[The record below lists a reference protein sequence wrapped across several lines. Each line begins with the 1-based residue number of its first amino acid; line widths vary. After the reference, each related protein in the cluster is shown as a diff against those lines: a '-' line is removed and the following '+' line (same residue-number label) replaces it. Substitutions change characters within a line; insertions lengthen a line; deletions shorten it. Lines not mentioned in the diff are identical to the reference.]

1 LSSSSA
7 VHRFHDGWRIAA
19 ASVVLL
25 SHAWA
30 LGIIGN
36 DSEFL
41 SRLAH
46 LAVIIFFVISGH
58 AVTSSFDRYRDAK
71 RFLTARLSR
80 IYAIVIPALIFTL
93 ILDLSV
99 GVSNVGYPK
108 WQYPHWWAHIALNL
122 GFIGESWKMNHRP
135 FSVIP
140 YWSLAYEYWYYL
152 FIACFA
158 VKHKTIAMLL
168 MFVVLLI
175 AGPKIILLMP
185 CWLLGVWLYFST
197 KQNKPKKFSLNYAS
211 GTSIF
216 LVCLLL
222 YIESGADS
230 LLQTYSMQ
238 LCNDGLL
245 SKLSHMCGYSKWFLA
260 DYPIAIAFALIS
272 AAVIS
277 PTKEA
282 NAWIT
287 KFAPHTFGIYLM
299 HYPILLAASTV
310 FPKPQ
315 GVWFGSLIV
324 AATFSCT
331 IFMSTVFDKSRP
343 WLQRVFESFF
353 SKVKLP
359 SFRA

>member
-30 LGIIGN
+30 LGIVGN

-41 SRLAH
+41 ARLAH

-58 AVTSSFDRYRDAK
+58 AVASSFDRYRDVK
-71 RFLTARLSR
+71 KFLSARLSR

-93 ILDLSV
+93 VLDLSV
-99 GVSNVGYPK
+99 GVSNIGYPK
-108 WQYPHWWAHIALNL
+108 WQYPQWWAHIALNL
-122 GFIGESWKMNHRP
+122 GFLGESWKLNHRP
-135 FSVIP
+135 FSIIP

-152 FIACFA
+152 FLACFA
-158 VKHKTIAMLL
+158 VKNKTLATLF
-168 MFVVLLI
+168 MFVALLI
-175 AGPKIILLMP
+175 AGPKILLLMP

-197 KQNKPKKFSLNYAS
+197 KQDKPKRLSLNYIA
-211 GTSIF
+211 GTAIF
-216 LVCLLL
+216 LICLLL
-222 YIESGADS
+222 YIESGADG
-230 LLQTYSMQ
+230 LLQNFSMQ

-260 DYPIAIAFALIS
+260 DYPIAIAFTLVS

-277 PTKEA
+277 PSKKA
-282 NAWIT
+282 NPWISRV
-287 KFAPHTFGIYLM
+287 APHTFGIYLM
-299 HYPILLAASTV
+299 HYPLLLAASTL

-315 GVWFGSLIV
+315 GLWFGLLTV
-324 AATFSCT
+324 AATFL
-331 IFMSTVFDKSRP
+331 STALLSAIFDKSRP
-343 WLQRVFESFF
+343 RLHRMFESAFD
-353 SKVKLP
+353 KVKLP
-359 SFRA
+359 LKP